1 MKFVRFVFDNKPCEG
16 ILFDD
21 KIKKI
26 DSTTG
31 KLNVNL
37 EYSIDQVEILPP
49 SNPSKI
55 VCIGENY
62 LDHIEE
68 MGSKKVDEPIIFMKP
83 SSSVISHQSTIIIPH
98 ESERVDYEAEL
109 GVIIGAVCKN
119 VSKENAKDYILGYTC
134 LNDVTARDI
143 QQRESQWIR
152 AKGYDT
158 FCPIGPCLETDLDPT
173 NLDIKLYVNG
183 ELKQSSNTK
192 NMMRDV
198 YSLTSYISKIMTLY
212 PGDIIATGTPKG
224 VGRLMDSDVVT
235 VEIEKIGR
243 LTNYVSKEQVTL

>member
-1 MKFVRFVFDNKPCEG
+1 MKFVRFMFDNKVCEG
-16 ILFDD
+16 ILFND

-26 DSTTG
+26 DSATG
-31 KLNVNL
+31 KLNISL
-37 EYSIDQVEILPP
+37 EYSADQVDFLPP

-62 LDHIEE
+62 KEHIEE
-68 MGSKKVDEPIIFMKP
+68 MGSEVADEPVIFMKP
-83 SSSVISHQSTIIIPH
+83 SSSVIAHGDSIVIPE

-109 GVIIGAVCKN
+109 GVVIGSVCKN
-119 VSKENAKDYILGYTC
+119 VSKEDAKNYIMGYTC

-143 QQRESQWIR
+143 QARESQWIR

-158 FCPIGPCLETDLDPT
+158 FCPVGPCLETDIDPL

-183 ELKQSSNTK
+183 ELKQNSNTK

-198 YSLTSYISKIMTLY
+198 YTLVSYISKIMTLY

-224 VGRLMDSDVVT
+224 VGRLMDGDMVT
-235 VEIEKIGR
+235 VEIEGIGK
-243 LTNYVSKEQVTL
+243 LTNYVIRG

>member
-1 MKFVRFVFDNKPCEG
+1 MKFVRFMYDNKVCEG
-16 ILFDD
+16 ILFND

-26 DSTTG
+26 DSATG
-31 KLNVNL
+31 KLNISL
-37 EYSIDQVEILPP
+37 EYSVDQVDFLPT

-62 LDHIEE
+62 KEHIEE
-68 MGSKKVDEPIIFMKP
+68 MGSEVADEPVIFMKP
-83 SSSVISHQSTIIIPH
+83 SSSVIAHGDSIVIPE

-109 GVIIGAVCKN
+109 GVVIGSVCKN
-119 VSKENAKDYILGYTC
+119 VSKEDAKNYIMGYTC

-158 FCPIGPCLETDLDPT
+158 FCPVGPCLETDIDPLS
-173 NLDIKLYVNG
+173 LDIKLYVNG

-198 YSLTSYISKIMTLY
+198 YTLVSYISKIMTLY

-224 VGRLMDSDVVT
+224 VGRLMDGDMVT
-235 VEIEKIGR
+235 VEIEGIGK
-243 LTNYVSKEQVTL
+243 LTNYVIRG

>member
-1 MKFVRFVFDNKPCEG
+1 MKFVRFMYDNKVCEG
-16 ILFDD
+16 ILFGD

-26 DSTTG
+26 DSATG
-31 KLNVNL
+31 KLNISL
-37 EYSIDQVEILPP
+37 EYSTEQVDFLPP

-62 LDHIEE
+62 MDHIEE
-68 MGSKKVDEPIIFMKP
+68 MGSKVVSEPVIFMKP
-83 SSSVISHQSTIIIPH
+83 SSSVISHGESIVIPE

-109 GVIIGAVCKN
+109 GVVIGSLCKN
-119 VSKENAKDYILGYTC
+119 VSKEDAKNYIMGYTC

-158 FCPIGPCLETDLDPT
+158 FCPVGPCLETDADPT
-173 NLDIKLYVNG
+173 NLDIRLYVNG

-198 YSLTSYISKIMTLY
+198 YTLVSYISKIMTLY

-224 VGRLMDSDVVT
+224 VGRLMDGDVVT
-235 VEIEKIGR
+235 VEIDGVGK
-243 LTNYVSKEQVTL
+243 LTNYVIRG

>member
-1 MKFVRFVFDNKPCEG
+1 MKFVRFVYDNKVSEG
-16 ILFDD
+16 ILFGD

-26 DSTTG
+26 DSATG
-31 KLNVNL
+31 KLNISV
-37 EYSIDQVEILPP
+37 EYSVDQVDFLPP

-62 LDHIEE
+62 REHIDE
-68 MGSKKVDEPIIFMKP
+68 MGSTVADEPVIFMKP
-83 SSSVISHQSTIIIPH
+83 SSSVIAHGESIVIPE
-98 ESERVDYEAEL
+98 ESSRVDYEAEL
-109 GVIIGAVCKN
+109 GVVIGSLCKN
-119 VSKENAKDYILGYTC
+119 VSKEKAKDYILGYTC

-158 FCPIGPCLETDLDPT
+158 FCPVGPCVETDADPL
-173 NLDIKLYVNG
+173 NLNIKLYVNG
-183 ELKQSSNTK
+183 ELKQNSNTK

-198 YSLTSYISKIMTLY
+198 YTLVSYISKIMTLY

-224 VGRLMDSDVVT
+224 VGRLMDGDVVT
-235 VEIEKIGR
+235 VEIEGVGK
-243 LTNYVSKEQVTL
+243 LTNYVIKE

>member
-1 MKFVRFVFDNKPCEG
+1 MKFVRFMYDNRVCEG

-26 DSTTG
+26 DSATG
-31 KLNVNL
+31 KLNISL
-37 EYSIDQVEILPP
+37 EYNVDQVDFLPP

-62 LDHIEE
+62 KEHIEE
-68 MGSKKVDEPIIFMKP
+68 MGSEVAEEPVIFMKP
-83 SSSVISHQSTIIIPH
+83 SSSVIAHGDSIVIPE

-109 GVIIGAVCKN
+109 GVVIGSVCKN
-119 VSKENAKDYILGYTC
+119 VSKEDAKNYIMGYTC

-158 FCPIGPCLETDLDPT
+158 FCPIGPCLETDIDPLS
-173 NLDIKLYVNG
+173 LDIKLYVNG

-198 YSLTSYISKIMTLY
+198 YTLVSYISKIMTLY

-224 VGRLMDSDVVT
+224 VGRLMDGDMVT
-235 VEIEKIGR
+235 VEIEGIGK
-243 LTNYVSKEQVTL
+243 LTNYVIRG

>member
-1 MKFVRFVFDNKPCEG
+1 MKFVRFMYDNKVCEG
-16 ILFDD
+16 ILFND

-26 DSTTG
+26 DSATG
-31 KLNVNL
+31 KLNISL
-37 EYSIDQVEILPP
+37 EYSVDQVDFLPP

-62 LDHIEE
+62 KEHIEE
-68 MGSKKVDEPIIFMKP
+68 MGSEVADEPVIFMKP
-83 SSSVISHQSTIIIPH
+83 SSSVIAHGDSIVIPE

-109 GVIIGAVCKN
+109 GVVIGSVCKN
-119 VSKENAKDYILGYTC
+119 VSKEDAKNYIMGYTC

-158 FCPIGPCLETDLDPT
+158 FCPIGPCLETDIDPLS
-173 NLDIKLYVNG
+173 LDIKLYVNG

-198 YSLTSYISKIMTLY
+198 YTLVSYISKIMTLY

-224 VGRLMDSDVVT
+224 VGRLMDGDMVT
-235 VEIEKIGR
+235 VEIEGIGK
-243 LTNYVSKEQVTL
+243 LTNYVIRG

>member
-1 MKFVRFVFDNKPCEG
+1 MKFVRFMYDNKVCEG
-16 ILFDD
+16 ILFND

-26 DSTTG
+26 DSATG
-31 KLNVNL
+31 KLNISL
-37 EYSIDQVEILPP
+37 EYSVDQVDFLPP

-62 LDHIEE
+62 KEHIEE
-68 MGSKKVDEPIIFMKP
+68 MGSEVADEPVIFMKP
-83 SSSVISHQSTIIIPH
+83 SSSVIAHGDSIVIPE

-109 GVIIGAVCKN
+109 GVVIGSVCKN
-119 VSKENAKDYILGYTC
+119 VSKEDAKNYIMGYTC

-158 FCPIGPCLETDLDPT
+158 FCPVGPCLETDIDPLS
-173 NLDIKLYVNG
+173 LDIKLYVNG

-198 YSLTSYISKIMTLY
+198 YTLVSYISKIMTLY

-224 VGRLMDSDVVT
+224 VGRLMDGDMVT
-235 VEIEKIGR
+235 VEIEGIGK
-243 LTNYVSKEQVTL
+243 LTNYVIRG

>member
-1 MKFVRFVFDNKPCEG
+1 MKFVRFMYDNKVCEG
-16 ILFDD
+16 ILFGD

-26 DSTTG
+26 DSATG
-31 KLNVNL
+31 KLNISL
-37 EYSIDQVEILPP
+37 EYDAQQVDFLPP

-62 LDHIEE
+62 MDHIEE
-68 MGSKKVDEPIIFMKP
+68 MGSKAVSEPVIFMKP
-83 SSSVISHQSTIIIPH
+83 SSSVISHGESIVIPE

-109 GVIIGAVCKN
+109 GVVIGSLCKN
-119 VSKENAKDYILGYTC
+119 VSKEDAKNYIMGYTC

-158 FCPIGPCLETDLDPT
+158 FCPVGPCLETDADPT
-173 NLDIKLYVNG
+173 NLNIKLYVNG

-198 YSLTSYISKIMTLY
+198 YTLVSYISKIMTLY

-224 VGRLMDSDVVT
+224 VGRLMDGDMVT
-235 VEIEKIGR
+235 VEIEGIGK
-243 LTNYVSKEQVTL
+243 LTNYVIRG

>member
-1 MKFVRFVFDNKPCEG
+1 MKFVRFMYDNKVCEG
-16 ILFDD
+16 ILFND

-26 DSTTG
+26 DSNTG
-31 KLNVNL
+31 KLNISL
-37 EYSIDQVEILPP
+37 EYSMDQVDFLPP
-49 SNPSKI
+49 STPSKI

-62 LDHIEE
+62 REHIEE
-68 MGSKKVDEPIIFMKP
+68 MGSKVAEEPVIFMKP
-83 SSSVISHQSTIIIPH
+83 SSSVIGHGDSIVIPE

-109 GVIIGAVCKN
+109 GVVIGATCKN
-119 VSKENAKDYILGYTC
+119 VSKEDAKNYIMGYTC

-143 QQRESQWIR
+143 QSRESQWIR

-158 FCPIGPCLETDLDPT
+158 FCPVGPCLETDADPL

-198 YSLTSYISKIMTLY
+198 YTLVSYISKIMTLY

-224 VGRLMDSDVVT
+224 VGRLMDGDMVT
-235 VEIEKIGR
+235 VEIQGIGK
-243 LTNYVSKEQVTL
+243 LTNYVIRG